1 MSEEIPGEKFSF
13 WMPLDIKKGADESDK
28 RWIQG
33 IASTEHKDLQGE
45 FVKQTGIDTEY
56 FMNNGFFN
64 YDHRPGAENKVG
76 EPTECKVTPQGLWVK
91 GFIYKDK
98 KQADY
103 VWEHINSLI
112 KSGSRRKMGFSI
124 EGRVIKKSGSIIEK
138 CWLQDI
144 AITPSPVNTSTWA
157 EIAKSL
163 NKYQWAT
170 AQNTMNN
177 VVSKGLSL
185 EETVDFI
192 KKVEGLDER
201 DATTIATLIFQS
213 IEG

>member
-1 MSEEIPGEKFSF
+1 MSDDGEKFSF
-13 WMPLDIKKGADESDK
+13 WMPLDIKKGAAGDDK
-28 RWIQG
+28 RYIQG
-33 IASTEHKDLQGE
+33 IASTDHKDLQGE
-45 FVKQTGIDTEY
+45 SVKQTGIDTEY
-56 FMNNGFFN
+56 FLNNGFFN

-91 GFIYKDK
+91 GFVYQGK

-103 VWEHINSLI
+103 VWEHITSLT

-124 EGRVIKKSGSIIEK
+124 EGRVIKRNGSTIEK

-170 AQNTMNN
+170 AQTAMNN
-177 VVSKGLSL
+177 VVSKGLSF
-185 EETVDFI
+185 EETVAFI
-192 KKVEGLDER
+192 KKTEGLDER
-201 DATTIATLIFQS
+201 SATTFATLIFQH
-213 IEG
+213 IEGN